1 MTNSTDTLQLDRY
14 YRTVALKD
22 GSVLHLRPILPDDED
37 RLMAFFL
44 RLSGRTIYLRYHHV
58 LTNLSREEAHQYTLI
73 DYDNT
78 FAVVGILGEGAE
90 ESIIGVGRYWR
101 LSQPDRAEIAFIVED
116 PHQRKGIGTHLLELL
131 AAGAREHGIGVFEAE
146 VLPENTDMID
156 VLRDSGFNQIDK
168 ITESH
173 GWRGIYSIA
182 PTPLQE
188 QKSAERER
196 VASIASIRKFM
207 FPKSIAVLGA
217 SNKPGIGNALV
228 KDLIKYE
235 YNGIIY
241 PVNPKD
247 EVVSSIKAYPSVLD
261 IPGQVD
267 MAIIAV
273 AAERIQPLIEECGRK
288 GVKSLVIITAGFSEM
303 GGEGIEREK
312 KLLKPAGA
320 YGLRIIG
327 PNCLGI
333 QNTNPNVNMNASF
346 APIYPLH
353 GRTAFG
359 SQSGALGGAIIS
371 YAIQINLGLS
381 NFVSIGNGAD
391 VTGNELLQYW
401 AEDPD
406 TNLILLYLES
416 FGNPRKFARIARET
430 TLKKPVVIVKS
441 GRSAVG
447 ARAAASHTGAL
458 ASDDTATTAL
468 IKQTGML
475 RCNTLEELFDT
486 ALLLSNQP
494 VPKGNRV
501 VILTNGGGAGIM
513 AADALASYGF
523 QLPVLPEKARNAL
536 KSFLPPKSSY
546 MNPIDTTAAVSP
558 DQYRQAL
565 NVILQ
570 EDIDA
575 LIIIYIPPME
585 FMIELMRGVIREM
598 APAFRAKGIPVLA
611 NFLGLESRLVVGSKE
626 EGYVPTYVFPESTA
640 HALSKAYE
648 YSERLKRPVGN
659 VPTFKDIDKD
669 SAEKVIQGAL
679 TRMEKGPVWLDTAEI
694 VKLFS
699 AYGIKFAH
707 SEVATT
713 AQQAVKMADSI
724 GYPVALKLF
733 SSTISHKTDVG
744 GVILNLG
751 SAAEVKKAYTQ
762 IEQNLEKI
770 SRRSEMQ
777 GVTVQKMLTGGVELI
792 VGVTEDKFFGPLIM
806 FGLGGIYTE
815 LFKDV
820 DFRIHP
826 LTDYDAHEMLAS
838 FKAHK
843 ILDGWRGAPPSDTAA
858 IEDVLLRVSAM
869 IEDIPQIKELDLN
882 PLIAMPKGEGC
893 VVADARISVAPISV

>member
-1 MTNSTDTLQLDRY
+1 M
-14 YRTVALKD
+14 
-22 GSVLHLRPILPDDED
+22 PDDEN
-37 RLMAFFL
+37 RLMSFFL

-58 LTNLSREEAHQYTLI
+58 LTDLSREEAHQYSNI

-78 FAVVGILGEGAE
+78 FAVVGIQGEGDD

-101 LSQPDRAEIAFIVED
+101 LSQPNKAEIAFIVED

-131 AAGAREHGIGVFEAE
+131 AAAAREHGIGVFEAE

-156 VLRDSGFNQIDK
+156 VLQDSGFKQLEK

-173 GWRGIYSIA
+173 GWRGVYSIA
-182 PTPLQE
+182 QTPLVE
-188 QKSAERER
+188 QKSAEREK
-196 VASIASIRKFM
+196 VASIASIRRFM
-207 FPKSIAVLGA
+207 FPRSIAVLGA

-228 KDLIKYE
+228 KDLIKNE

-247 EVVSSIKAYPSVLD
+247 EVVSSIKAYPSILD

-267 MAIIAV
+267 LAIVAV

-312 KLLKPAGA
+312 KLLNTAGA
-320 YGLRIIG
+320 YGMRIIG

-333 QNTNPNVNMNASF
+333 QNTNPTVNMNASF

-494 VPKGNRV
+494 IPKGNRV
-501 VILTNGGGAGIM
+501 AILTNGGGAGIM
-513 AADALASYGF
+513 AADALAAHGF
-523 QLPVLPEKARNAL
+523 QLPILSDKARSAL

-598 APAFRAKGIPVLA
+598 APSFRAKGIPVLA

-640 HALSKAYE
+640 HALAKSYE
-648 YSERLKRPVGN
+648 YNQRLKRPLGN
-659 VPTFKDIDKD
+659 IPSFTDINKAG
-669 SAEKVIQGAL
+669 AEKVIQDAL
-679 TRMEKGPVWLDTAEI
+679 ARTDNHPVWLDTGEI

-699 AYGIKFAH
+699 AYGIKFAQ
-707 SEVATT
+707 SGVSTT
-713 AQQAVKMADSI
+713 AHQAAKMADSI

-744 GVILNLG
+744 GVMLNLG
-751 SAAEVKKAYTQ
+751 SAAEVKKAYAQ
-762 IEQNLEKI
+762 IEQNLEKL

-858 IEDVLLRVSAM
+858 IEDVLLRVSAL
-869 IEDIPQIKELDLN
+869 IEDIPEIQDLDLN
-882 PLIAMPKGEGC
+882 PLIAMPVGEGC
-893 VVADARISVAPISV
+893 VVADARISISPISV

>member
-1 MTNSTDTLQLDRY
+1 MTDSANTGGLDRFN
-14 YRTVALKD
+14 RTVALKD
-22 GSVLHLRPILPDDED
+22 GSVLHLRPIMPDDED
-37 RLMAFFL
+37 RLMSFFL
-44 RLSGRTIYLRYHHV
+44 RLSGRTIYLRFHHV
-58 LTNLSREEAHQYTLI
+58 LTSLSREEAHQYSVI

-78 FAVVGILGEGAE
+78 FAVVGIQGEGE
-90 ESIIGVGRYWR
+90 GESIIGVGRYWR
-101 LSQPDRAEIAFIVED
+101 LPQPDKAEIAFIVED

-131 AAGAREHGIGVFEAE
+131 AVAAREHGIGTFEAE

-156 VLRDSGFNQIDK
+156 VLQDSGFKQLDK

-182 PTPLQE
+182 QTPLVE
-188 QKSAERER
+188 QKSAEREKI
-196 VASIASIRKFM
+196 ASIASIRRFM
-207 FPKSIAVLGA
+207 FPRSIAVIGA

-228 KDLIKYE
+228 KDLIKNE

-247 EVVSSIKAYPSVLD
+247 TVVSSIKAYPSVLD
-261 IPGQVD
+261 IPGDVD
-267 MAIIAV
+267 MALIAV
-273 AAERIQPLIEECGRK
+273 AAERMQPIIEECGRK

-312 KLLKPAGA
+312 KLLKTAGA
-320 YGLRIIG
+320 YGMRIIG

-333 QNTNPNVNMNASF
+333 QNTNPGVNMNASF

-353 GRTAFG
+353 GKTAFG
-359 SQSGALGGAIIS
+359 SQSGALGGAIIN

-458 ASDDTATTAL
+458 ASNEVATDAL

-494 VPKGNRV
+494 APRGNRV
-501 VILTNGGGAGIM
+501 AILTNGGGAGIM
-513 AADALASYGF
+513 AADALAARGF
-523 QLPVLPEKARNAL
+523 QLPILSEKARAEL
-536 KSFLPPKSSY
+536 KSFLPPKSSH
-546 MNPIDTTAAVSP
+546 MNPVDTTAAVSP

-565 NVILQ
+565 NVILE

-585 FMIELMRGVIREM
+585 FLIELMQGVIREI
-598 APAFRAKGIPVLA
+598 APSFRAKGIPVLA
-611 NFLGLESRLVVGSKE
+611 NFLGLESRLIIGAKD
-626 EGYVPTYVFPESTA
+626 EGYVPTFIFPESTA
-640 HALSKAYE
+640 YALTKSYE
-648 YSERLKRPVGN
+648 YGERLKRPAGVI
-659 VPTFKDIDKD
+659 PTFGDIDK
-669 SAEKVIQGAL
+669 SRAEAVIKAAL
-679 TRMEKGPVWLDTAEI
+679 ARTGQYPVWLDTDEI
-694 VKLFS
+694 ADLFS
-699 AYGIKFAH
+699 AFGIRFAQ
-707 SEVATT
+707 SGVAATP
-713 AQQAVKMADSI
+713 QEAVKMADRI

-744 GVILNLG
+744 GVILNLS
-751 SAAEVKKAYTQ
+751 SAAEVKRGYSQ
-762 IEQNLEKI
+762 IEQNLGKI
-770 SRRSEMQ
+770 SRRTEMQ

-815 LFKDV
+815 LFRDV

-826 LTDYDAHEMLAS
+826 LTDYDARDMIAS

-843 ILDGWRGAPPSDTAA
+843 ILAGWRGAPPSDTAA
-858 IEDVLLRVSAM
+858 VEDLLLRISAL
-869 IEDIPQIKELDLN
+869 IEEIPEIKELDLN
-882 PLIAMPKGEGC
+882 PVIAMPVGEGC
-893 VVADARISVAPISV
+893 VAADARVSISPVSV